1 MGLSNCE
8 YLFSP
13 FHAAIQCVRIS
24 VCVCMLVSESR
35 PSISDSPICG
45 QQPCL
50 LITRPESSGSLSTGK
65 QAPSAQDKLGGAG
78 GGEGGA
84 VGFCLHPGINHSLH
98 RQQTSTPF
106 APLTPSNRRSEVILF
121 SYPLSFATFSLRF
134 NLLIFPKQSLSP
146 PLLIFSPSPHVV
158 TPFAIFLS
166 QTSYTFSSL
175 CHCLVIFPKQSFPL
189 PQSLSFI
196 HSPFSHRLP
205 SQVVSLIWSKHLS
218 KPSPLLPSICFAS
231 SSALTLITHHHQIF
245 SAMFCL
251 SVSIGGQGT
260 AGMELM
266 G

>member
-1 MGLSNCE
+1 MLP
-8 YLFSP
+8 Y
-13 FHAAIQCVRIS
+13 S
-24 VCVCMLVSESR
+24 VCGFPCVCACLFLSR
-35 PSISDSPICG
+35 GHPS
-45 QQPCL
+45 Q
-50 LITRPESSGSLSTGK
+50 TV
-65 QAPSAQDKLGGAG
+65 PSAGNSLVYLSLDQRAAAACPQVSKHPALRTSW
-78 GGEGGA
+78 EEQEEEKGGA

-205 SQVVSLIWSKHLS
+205 S
-218 KPSPLLPSICFAS
+218 
-231 SSALTLITHHHQIF
+231 
-245 SAMFCL
+245 
-251 SVSIGGQGT
+251 
-260 AGMELM
+260 
-266 G
+266 